1 VFGELGCNYD
11 MSDGLGIAEG
21 LHEYFRQSDIIRMA
35 NYAQTVNVIGA
46 IKTTKTAAEMETTG
60 LVLTMYR
67 AHYGEKPLLIEKDY
81 APYDVAAAITK
92 DGKWITLSVVNP
104 TTTAIEVSPA
114 LTGAIFAGNGTRYH
128 LGGKD
133 EFAHNVP
140 GQPRAVDIVKTD
152 GINPAAPL
160 AVPAMSATLFVLPL
174 K

>member
-1 VFGELGCNYD
+1 MIFAAELEAKSASVPFCAWISLFSAVGAVGTFNRPTD
-11 MSDGLGIAEG
+11 VTWDSQDNIFISDGYNNSRVVKIA
-21 LHEYFRQSDIIRMA
+21 
-35 NYAQTVNVIGA
+35 
-46 IKTTKTAAEMETTG
+46 
-60 LVLTMYR
+60 
-67 AHYGEKPLLIEKDY
+67 
-81 APYDVAAAITK
+81 K

-152 GINPAAPL
+152 GINPATPL